1 MMWGEA
7 YKARY
12 ARIKD
17 LGLYSKCNLK
27 PLKKVYNMEGE
38 EMRSSEPDWPF
49 KHLSRYRGRAEWGGQ
64 FRGDGDTGKVV
75 VNSGKD

>member
-1 MMWGEA
+1 MMWEEA
-7 YKARY
+7 YKARQ

-27 PLKKVYNMEGE
+27 PLKKVYNMEGT
-38 EMRSSEPDWPF
+38 EMRSSEPDWPL

-64 FRGDGDTGKVV
+64 FGGDCDTRKVV
-75 VNSGKD
+75 VNS